1 MRLGNLPAGAIFSPD
16 MLQTV
21 DFTPTIDFAQSL
33 DEIAPGIVD
42 MTTQQAQAS
51 GENWIDS
58 LARLLTAVVVTEQQ
72 RDLLR
77 VQVERAR
84 AGQPPLNVSQYAGG
98 AQIGLSSDTKWFAG
112 LALAGVVAAFLL
124 PQLLGRRR

>member
-1 MRLGNLPAGAIFSPD
+1 MATLPAGAIFSPEF
-16 MLQTV
+16 MPTIE
-21 DFTPTIDFAQSL
+21 FTPSADYVASL
-33 DEIAPGIVD
+33 EEIAPGITD
-42 MTTQQAQAS
+42 MTVSQAQAS

-98 AQIGLSSDTKWFAG
+98 AQIGLSSDTKWFVGVAI
-112 LALAGVVAAFLL
+112 AGVIAAFLL
-124 PQLLGRRR
+124 PQLLKGR

>member
-1 MRLGNLPAGAIFSPD
+1 MSQLPAGAIFSPD
-16 MLQTV
+16 FLPTV
-21 DFTPTIDFAQSL
+21 EIMPTADWASSL
-33 DEIAPGIVD
+33 DSIAPGVTE
-42 MTTQQAQAS
+42 MTVAQAQAS

-58 LARLLTAVVVTEQQ
+58 LSRLLTAIVVTEQQ

-98 AQIGLSSDTKWFAG
+98 AQIGISSDTKWFIG
-112 LALAGVVAAFLL
+112 LALAGVAAVVLM